1 MYESSTCLMSHRKVF
16 MKRITGLLFI
26 FTLGLSTVV
35 AAETIEPGKSFS
47 SNSQIGYL
55 KRKTRKVAHR
65 TKRGAKYAGR
75 KTVKGTRWT
84 AHKSKRGTKKA
95 YVKSK
100 TGIKKAV
107 N

>member
-1 MYESSTCLMSHRKVF
+1 
-16 MKRITGLLFI
+16 MKRIAGLLFI
-26 FTLGLSTVV
+26 FALGLSTVV
-35 AAETIEPGKSFS
+35 AAEKIEPGTSFS
-47 SNSQIGYL
+47 SNAQIGYL

-84 AHKSKRGTKKA
+84 AHKTKRGTKKV
-95 YVKSK
+95 YVKSR
-100 TGIKKAV
+100 TGVRKAV

>member
-1 MYESSTCLMSHRKVF
+1 MRTLA
-16 MKRITGLLFI
+16 GLLFI
-26 FTLGLSTVV
+26 LSLCLSTVF
-35 AAETIEPGKSFS
+35 AAETMDLGTSFS
-47 SNSQIGYL
+47 STSQIGYL

-84 AHKSKRGTKKA
+84 AHKTKRGTKKA
-95 YVKSK
+95 YVKSR
-100 TGIKKAV
+100 TGVRKAV